1 MTVSCCSLNTACGE
15 VAIVE
20 RDGALVAVEF
30 VGEGEPVTS
39 AFRVGARWTDGLASP
54 ARRQLVEYLA
64 GRRRIFDL
72 RMTPAGTPFQKQVW
86 RALCTIPFGRTC
98 CYSDIA
104 GRIGRPGAVRAVGGA
119 NRRNPIAIVVPCH
132 RVIGRDGALTGYS
145 GGLDRK
151 RWLLGHEGVGLPL
164 PGSLTLSASTPA
176 SGTA

>member
-1 MTVSCCSLNTACGE
+1 
-15 VAIVE
+15 
-20 RDGALVAVEF
+20 
-30 VGEGEPVTS
+30 
-39 AFRVGARWTDGLASP
+39 
-54 ARRQLVEYLA
+54 
-64 GRRRIFDL
+64 
-72 RMTPAGTPFQKQVW
+72 MTPAGTPFQKQVW